1 MNVWGPRVWAHK
13 FRVHIPAASFDPEQ
27 VTSTDLSFLIW
38 KMGLLKTTTT
48 APQLCFEDSGQQVE
62 GSGHT
67 GFTIVGQALAV
78 SLLQ

>member
-1 MNVWGPRVWAHK
+1 MNVWGPRAWAHK
-13 FRVHIPAASFDPEQ
+13 FRVHIPASSFDPEQ

-38 KMGLLKTTTT
+38 KMGLLNKQT
-48 APQLCFEDSGQQVE
+48 ATQLCFEDSGQQVE

-67 GFTIVGQALAV
+67 SFTIVGQALAI